1 MRKTFSSGE
10 RKDPSLH
17 KLFYPDSVAVV
28 GASPEVKGD
37 RFPFFQAL
45 LKSGF
50 SGRLY
55 PVNPNYPEVG
65 GHKAFS
71 RLQEIPEPIDLA
83 IITLRAPYV
92 PPIVADCVQKGVRFA
107 VIFSSGFTEGGHPE
121 LEEEIKALVRQG
133 PPRLIGPNCIGPY
146 CPESGLTFIMEE
158 KPREPGNVGFV
169 SQSGGHS
176 ITYKT
181 LAGSRGI
188 HFNKILSIGNQ
199 VDLTIQEVL
208 RYYAEDPKI
217 KVICA
222 YVEQAKNGQEFSQTL
237 REVARKKPLIIWK
250 GGSTAT
256 GARAAFSHT
265 GAMASYSEVW
275 RTAVGQLGAIA
286 VDDLEEMGDATLAS
300 LSMALPKGD
309 RVGIVVAGGGSSVE
323 MTDVCARVGLKIPL
337 LQPETQK
344 QIARLVPEANTSCK
358 NPVDLGFLGFFP
370 QVYTRAI
377 QQAARDPNIDGLM
390 LYQITEYFVQF
401 NAAFDWVEEI
411 SSGMAQIRNGISK
424 PFVVV
429 IPPLEQENLSFIA
442 KRQALI
448 QKLRR
453 HQIPVFPTIERA
465 AKVLWRLRQYSRFL
479 HPNFNSL

>member
-1 MRKTFSSGE
+1 MRKYSIKTFE

-121 LEEEIKALVRQG
+121 LEEEIKTLVRQG
-133 PPRLIGPNCIGPY
+133 PTRLIGPNCIGPY

-181 LAGSRGI
+181 LASSRGI
-188 HFNKILSIGNQ
+188 HFNKILSLGNQ
-199 VDLTIQEVL
+199 CDLTVHEVL
-208 RYYAEDPKI
+208 RYYAEDPQI
-217 KVICA
+217 RVICA
-222 YVEQAKNGQEFSQTL
+222 YVEQAKGGEEFSRTL
-237 REVARKKPLIIWK
+237 REVARKKPLIIMK
-250 GGSTAT
+250 GGAT
-256 GARAAFSHT
+256 EVGARAAFSHT
-265 GAMASYSEVW
+265 GALASYSQVW
-275 RTAVGQLGAIA
+275 VKAIHQLGVIL
-286 VDDLEEMGDATLAS
+286 VDDLEEMADAAFSCLTLD
-300 LSMALPKGD
+300 LPRSP
-309 RVGIVVAGGGSSVE
+309 RVGIVVVGGGSSVE
-323 MTDVCARVGLKIPL
+323 MTDICARNSLEVPILEK
-337 LQPETQK
+337 ETQEK
-344 QIARLVPEANTSCK
+344 IAKNIPEANTSCK
-358 NPVDLGFLGFFP
+358 NPVDLGFMGFFP
-370 QVYTRAI
+370 QVYSQSIRLTAT
-377 QQAARDPNIDGLM
+377 DPNIDVLL
-390 LYQITEYFVQF
+390 LYQITEYFQQF
-401 NAAFDWVEEI
+401 TPDLDWPGNIAAE
-411 SSGMAQIRNGISK
+411 MAKIRRELEK
-424 PFVVV
+424 PLVIV
-429 IPPLEQENLSFIA
+429 IPPLEQDKPEFIT
-442 KRQALI
+442 KRQTLV
-448 QKLRR
+448 QKLR
-453 HQIPVFPTIERA
+453 QKGIPVFPTIDRA
-465 AKVLWRLRQYSRFL
+465 TKVIYRLQRYRKFL
-479 HPNFNSL
+479 HPET